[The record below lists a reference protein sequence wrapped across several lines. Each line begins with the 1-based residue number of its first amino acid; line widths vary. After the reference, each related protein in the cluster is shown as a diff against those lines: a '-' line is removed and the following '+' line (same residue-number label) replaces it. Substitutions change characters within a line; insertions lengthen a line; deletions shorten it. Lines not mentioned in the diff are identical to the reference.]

1 MVVGVNNILDCLELN
16 TPSNKRD
23 IEDII
28 RNQRQNNNENSSST
42 QLYHLIIDV
51 DTTLER
57 LYGGF
62 YPDWLAGGEWS
73 HLYSYILSLLK
84 TCQELSLCL
93 VFCFDGTLYR
103 YGQSQWYYE
112 QIQQRKKVNQIFKHL
127 KQNKS
132 GLPRRHLWLS
142 PPAFQLCLRTILREI
157 NSSYLIMYQTW
168 GYGQCQHQEQIKIY
182 ARQYNQ
188 SLIGIVSSDIE
199 FLFSTNINNK
209 NILLKYFSS
218 KNFKLSLK
226 GKLTLVEIKLSQLK
240 DKFSLDNKQF
250 SLLLTLL
257 GNHIIS
263 DSDLIHFH
271 NDILRNQDLSTSSS
285 KRILLKS
292 NGTVSPPI
300 VDSSMSETKTDVCSP
315 DNNTLDTSEDHQQ
328 TSSVTSPVHFST
340 QSRLN
345 GNYFSINSAV
355 DQLIPRL
362 VDYIRKQNVDNDNDI
377 DFDLITN
384 QVFKYLTDNETR
396 KTKTQLLIDSYQY
409 YLKAIIESQP
419 VIESMESS
427 ETSFCS
433 NFSSSQ
439 VSVNK
444 SDENIILENCS
455 GANIEVVRTAFNLH
469 QQGLM
474 MPWIFQC
481 LYKHEITFPV
491 TIEPEMC
498 NTIPGVCEFFR
509 PIRKYLY
516 SILFDNNTIIREQ
529 VYNSEH
535 GSYLTEIVC
544 EQLLLKHTI
553 EQLWFGT
560 SPDEDRQIR
569 MKTFLQSLYYCDLP
583 KIYSISHDYLIF
595 ICILRYIYMEFFRYS
610 STSAILHTYELMA
623 FISQA
628 VLITELQPKPLMN
641 IQSINFLNQY
651 DHIQIINYETR
662 PIQLAHLFMRGFET
676 ILFANEVCGAPI
688 HPKYCCPSHFFNGK
702 LFHQKYLQAQYYQQ
716 NQDLMIILCDG
727 NAHFAQIGSH
737 LLDIILDRTTN
748 DNIHQTP
755 IQQQQQ
761 QQQYQYPAVPQQQQ
775 QRILK
780 NPSRQGRTQILV
792 ANSTRPPMRTNNKQS
807 IANEFN
813 NQQQTPISNYRQQ
826 QQLLLVKQTGHM
838 KNTGTKKN
846 NNVTPFNAKNHQ
858 QSMKFNTHIATNMN
872 FPTLPQQHHP
882 LSTDQW
888 TAVTTSTIPSNHLHM
903 QSQHQQTHSIHNIQP
918 IPLQHQQPMNNN
930 FINPLDEQ
938 FVHFQIHPPPIA
950 TTPAPIPYPHPTQ
963 IINPHIPMAQY
974 NHLHPSPLPP
984 PAYTIANGPTFYQPS
999 PTSTNSFQQQP
1010 LTTPYHPHHP
1020 QMLPGV
1026 PPHAPIAPQR
1036 TVNFTTV
1043 MSTNNTNTNTYQ
1055 QQSQRV
1061 SPTSMQAQELNIQA
1075 LQQRIIEQQKHQQ
1088 TPISIQRQMNRLHT
1102 NDYTQYDVHR
1112 SIANNGIPIAVQS
1125 CHHPSM
1131 IAEHQQR
1138 SHGP

>member
-1 MVVGVNNILDCLELN
+1 MVIGVNNILDCLELN
-16 TPSNKRD
+16 TPSKKRD

-28 RNQRQNNNENSSST
+28 RNQYQNNNENSSST
-42 QLYHLIIDV
+42 QFYHLIIDV

-157 NSSYLIMYQTW
+157 NSPHLIMYQTW
-168 GYGQCQHQEQIKIY
+168 GYGQCQHQEQIRLY

-199 FLFSTNINNK
+199 FLFSTKINNT

-226 GKLTLVEIKLSQLK
+226 GKLTLVEIKLNQLK

-271 NDILRNQDLSTSSS
+271 NDILRNQDLSTPSS
-285 KRILLKS
+285 KRILSKS
-292 NGTVSPPI
+292 NGTVSPPTI
-300 VDSSMSETKTDVCSP
+300 DSSMSETKTDICSP

-345 GNYFSINSAV
+345 GNNLSINSTV
-355 DQLIPRL
+355 DQLISRL
-362 VDYIRKQNVDNDNDI
+362 VDYIRKQNIDNDI
-377 DFDLITN
+377 DFDLIAN
-384 QVFKYLTDNETR
+384 QVFKHLTDNDTR
-396 KTKTQLLIDSYQY
+396 KNKTQLLIESYQY
-409 YLKAIIESQP
+409 YLKAIIESQS
-419 VIESMESS
+419 VIDSMESS

-444 SDENIILENCS
+444 SDENIIFENCS
-455 GANIEVVRTAFNLH
+455 GANIEVIRTAFNLH
-469 QQGLM
+469 KQGLM

-535 GSYLTEIVC
+535 GSYLTEIIC

-583 KIYSISHDYLIF
+583 KIYTISHNYLIF

-610 STSAILHTYELMA
+610 STSAILHIYELMA

-641 IQSINFLNQY
+641 IQSTNFLNQY

-727 NAHFAQIGSH
+727 NVHFAQIGSH
-737 LLDIILDRTTN
+737 LLDIILDRAPN
-748 DNIHQTP
+748 DNVHHTP

-761 QQQYQYPAVPQQQQ
+761 QQQYQYPAAPQQQQ

-780 NPSRQGRTQILV
+780 NQSRQGRTQTLL
-792 ANSTRPPMRTNNKQS
+792 ANSTRPPLRTNNKQS
-807 IANEFN
+807 ITNELN
-813 NQQQTPISNYRQQ
+813 NQQQTPIANYRQQ
-826 QQLLLVKQTGHM
+826 QQQQQPAQFKQTGHM
-838 KNTGTKKN
+838 KNTGNKKN
-846 NNVTPFNAKNHQ
+846 NNGTLFNAKNHQ
-858 QSMKFNTHIATNMN
+858 QSMKFNTHIATNIN
-872 FPTLPQQHHP
+872 FTTSPQQHHP
-882 LSTDQW
+882 LSNDQW
-888 TAVTTSTIPSNHLHM
+888 TAATTSAIPANHLHM
-903 QSQHQQTHSIHNIQP
+903 QPQHQQTHSIHNMQP
-918 IPLQHQQPMNNN
+918 MPIQHQQPINNN
-930 FINPLDEQ
+930 FINSLDEQ
-938 FVHFQIHPPPIA
+938 FVHLQMHPPPVP

-963 IINPHIPMAQY
+963 IINPHIPIASY
-974 NHLHPSPLPP
+974 NHLHHPP
-984 PAYTIANGPTFYQPS
+984 PYTIANGPPFYQPS
-999 PTSTNSFQQQP
+999 PTSTNSFQQP
-1010 LTTPYHPHHP
+1010 LTTPYHPHHH
-1020 QMLPGV
+1020 QMLPGL

-1043 MSTNNTNTNTYQ
+1043 MPTNNTNTYQ

-1061 SPTSMQAQELNIQA
+1061 SPSSMQAQELNIQA

-1088 TPISIQRQMNRLHT
+1088 TPISIQRQMNRLPT
-1102 NDYTQYDVHR
+1102 GDYTQYDIHR
-1112 SIANNGIPIAVQS
+1112 STTNNGIPIAVQS

-1138 SHGP
+1138 PHGP